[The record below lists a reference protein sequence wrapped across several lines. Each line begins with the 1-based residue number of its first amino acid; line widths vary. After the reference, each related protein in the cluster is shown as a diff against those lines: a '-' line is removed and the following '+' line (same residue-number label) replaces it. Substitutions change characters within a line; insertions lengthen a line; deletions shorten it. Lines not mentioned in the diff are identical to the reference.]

1 MYNSSGTVWISLDRH
16 RIELVFG
23 LGGQWKSKMEIFISF
38 NRDMDLERSLH
49 LGSNSPEKKNL
60 HYATRDSEF
69 SLFLSQ
75 HTAPQTPCITP
86 RGSLIWLNIPHLLIY
101 LSSIWLLLWAQVS
114 RTYRSTPSSAY
125 LDWKSSARSG
135 DNNNKSIEQLSL
147 HTGHTLLWGSK
158 YICSPVP
165 Q

>member
-1 MYNSSGTVWISLDRH
+1 MYNSSGTAWISLDRH

-38 NRDMDLERSLH
+38 NRDMDLERSPH

-75 HTAPQTPCITP
+75 HTAPQ
-86 RGSLIWLNIPHLLIY
+86 IPMHHPKRQSY
-101 LSSIWLLLWAQVS
+101 LAEHPSPSNLLLLDMTPLVGTGLTHVQVY
-114 RTYRSTPSSAY
+114 TKLCD

-135 DNNNKSIEQLSL
+135 DNNKSIEQLSL